1 MVNEFYEILMKTL
14 GESVHDGVGMNTNQ
28 QCDHFDKWATA
39 WEAPRGVGDS
49 GLRGDEI
56 NVGDLWE
63 DKSQKDFKS
72 YL

>member
-1 MVNEFYEILMKTL
+1 MEEFMAYYDKITTDNADGSWRPNEKAVVKQFE
-14 GESVHDGVGMNTNQ
+14 
-28 QCDHFDKWATA
+28 KWAAA